1 MKGLFIEDY
10 ERFTPHK
17 FNFGACFIR
26 LIRNHELRYIF
37 WGRINQESDNKI
49 IQIISSMII
58 RSYRRKYGLELNFCN
73 LGGGIRLIHPWNITM
88 NSNAII
94 GRNCTLFKGCT
105 IGAVD
110 EGINKG
116 CPIMGDDVTVYAN
129 ATICGNIKVGNR
141 VKVAAGA
148 FINFNVPDDATVI
161 GNPGVIHEKTL

>member
-37 WGRINQESDNKI
+37 WGRINQESDSKI

-73 LGGGIRLIHPWNITM
+73 LGGGYS
-88 NSNAII
+88 SNPSMEY
-94 GRNCTLFKGCT
+94 NDEFKCNYWKKLYT
-105 IGAVD
+105 I
-110 EGINKG
+110 
-116 CPIMGDDVTVYAN
+116 
-129 ATICGNIKVGNR
+129 
-141 VKVAAGA
+141 
-148 FINFNVPDDATVI
+148 
-161 GNPGVIHEKTL
+161 